1 MTRSRT
7 QRRSTRLARLTRLTR
22 LTRLMVAGATCL
34 ALSACGTHPGAAAV
48 VGSQR
53 ISSGDVDSFARA
65 LCFDPTASANGQVA
79 QAVSSRTVRE
89 SALRNLVEASLSR
102 QFGRAQGV
110 EPDQEQVSAF
120 LSSNEAALNK
130 VPADRR
136 AVLVQR
142 LRELVEGQLTLV
154 AVGRQELRRQG
165 VSSITDQKAYD
176 AGAKAR
182 DAWVRKHLDV
192 SVDPRYGSYAKGQI
206 EPAGGS
212 LSVPVSAHATAAT
225 QSLKGGQPSS
235 SWVASLPASQKCS

>member
-1 MTRSRT
+1 VTRSRT
-7 QRRSTRLARLTRLTR
+7 LTRLA
-22 LTRLMVAGATCL
+22 VAGVACL

-65 LCFDPTASANGQVA
+65 LCFDPTASGSGQVA
-79 QAVSSRTVRE
+79 QAVSSRSVRE

-102 QFGRAQGV
+102 QFGRSQGV

-136 AVLVQR
+136 TVLVQR

-154 AVGRQELRRQG
+154 AVGRRELRREG
-165 VSSITDQKAYD
+165 ASSITDQKAYD
-176 AGAKAR
+176 AGTTAR
-182 DAWVRKHLDV
+182 DAWARTHLDV
-192 SVDPRYGSYAKGQI
+192 SVDPRYGSYAKGQV
-206 EPAGGS
+206 EPAGDS
-212 LSVPVSAHATAAT
+212 LSVPVSARAAAAT
-225 QSLKGGQPSS
+225 TSLSGQPSAD
-235 SWVASLPASQKCS
+235 WVASLPASQKCS